1 MEYSIKYSNNY
12 YTGMST
18 FEGWPALLYTS
29 IDSNAE
35 DFGPIHNFRPI
46 VAAYYIVYI
55 IIIAFFMVNIFVGFV
70 IVTFQNE
77 GEQEYKNCDLDK
89 NQRNCIEFALKTKP
103 VRRYIP
109 KHRIQ
114 YKVWWFV
121 TSQPFEYAI
130 FILIMINT
138 ITLAMKFYR
147 QPKEYT
153 EALDILNMIFT
164 AVFALEFV
172 FKLAAFRFKNYFGDA
187 WNVFDFII
195 VLGSFIDIVYSEVNM
210 LSSLPRETSTPTAT
224 AATVTAATLTA
235 SATAATTAATAA
247 AAAVTTKATGSI
259 ISINFFRL
267 FRVMRLVKLLARGEG
282 IRTLLWTFIKSFQA
296 LPYVA
301 LLIVMLFFIYAVI
314 GMQVSNF
321 FLTKS

>member
-1 MEYSIKYSNNY
+1 MN
-12 YTGMST
+12 
-18 FEGWPALLYTS
+18 
-29 IDSNAE
+29 
-35 DFGPIHNFRPI
+35 
-46 VAAYYIVYI
+46 VYLVI
-55 IIIAFFMVNIFVGFV
+55 CSFMFPS
-70 IVTFQNE
+70 
-77 GEQEYKNCDLDK
+77 K
-89 NQRNCIEFALKTKP
+89 
-103 VRRYIP
+103 RYIP

-147 QPKEYT
+147 QPREYT
-153 EALDILNMIFT
+153 EALDVLNMIFT

-195 VLGSFIDIVYSEVNM
+195 VLGSFIDIVYSEVN
-210 LSSLPRETSTPTAT
+210 TIN
-224 AATVTAATLTA
+224 AATKEAGAGVGKA
-235 SATAATTAATAA
+235 S
-247 AAAVTTKATGSI
+247 GSI

-314 GMQVSNF
+314 GMQVRGKNSSLFNF
-321 FLTKS
+321 KSSILKI

>member
-1 MEYSIKYSNNY
+1 MTLFSY
-12 YTGMST
+12 
-18 FEGWPALLYTS
+18 
-29 IDSNAE
+29 
-35 DFGPIHNFRPI
+35 
-46 VAAYYIVYI
+46 
-55 IIIAFFMVNIFVGFV
+55 
-70 IVTFQNE
+70 
-77 GEQEYKNCDLDK
+77 
-89 NQRNCIEFALKTKP
+89 
-103 VRRYIP
+103 RYIP

-121 TSQPFEYAI
+121 TSQPFEYTI

-138 ITLAMKFYR
+138 VTLAMKFYR
-147 QPKEYT
+147 QPDWYT
-153 EALDILNMIFT
+153 DTLDALNMIFT

-195 VLGSFIDIVYSEVNM
+195 VLGSFIDIVYSEVNIKQAIAQNSGNASQPQK
-210 LSSLPRETSTPTAT
+210 SS
-224 AATVTAATLTA
+224 
-235 SATAATTAATAA
+235 
-247 AAAVTTKATGSI
+247 SI

-267 FRVMRLVKLLARGEG
+267 FRVMRLVKLLSRGEG

-314 GMQVSNF
+314 GMQVSYTF
-321 FLTKS
+321 FRSQCFEIFFDAGKFFILFLVS